1 LTAADRAPFR
11 IAIGLEYVG
20 TAFAGWQTQ
29 DDVRTVQP
37 CLERSLGLIADH
49 PVSIVCAGRTD
60 AGVHALG
67 QVAHFDTTAA
77 RTPRAWM
84 LGANGDL
91 PPDVSISWARPVPRH
106 FHARYSVVSRTY
118 RYLILNRSARSA
130 LAANRAALIHR
141 ALDIERMR
149 AAASRL
155 TGEHDF
161 SAFRAAECQAR
172 SPVRRLFDLS
182 IDRSGE
188 WVRVDLTA
196 NAFLHHMARNLVG
209 LLIEVGRGDAEPEWA
224 TEVLEARDRT
234 RGAATAPAEGLYLYR
249 VNYPPAFGLPVA
261 GEPAFFI

>member
-1 LTAADRAPFR
+1 LTADDRAPFR

-29 DDVRTVQP
+29 DDVRTVQAV
-37 CLERSLGLIADH
+37 LERSLARIADR
-49 PVSIVCAGRTD
+49 PIAVVCAGRTD

-77 RTPRAWM
+77 RAPRAWM
-84 LGANGDL
+84 LGVNGDL

-106 FHARYSVVSRTY
+106 FHARYSVSSRTY

-130 LAANRAALIHR
+130 LAAGRAALIHR
-141 ALDIERMR
+141 ALNVDRMR
-149 AAASRL
+149 AAAARL
-155 TGEHDF
+155 MGEHDF

-172 SPVRRLFDLS
+172 SPVRRLYELS
-182 IDRSGE
+182 IERSGE

-209 LLIEVGRGDAEPEWA
+209 LLIAVGRGDAAPDWA
-224 TEVLEARDRT
+224 TAVLEGRDRSK
-234 RGAATAPAEGLYLYR
+234 GAPTAPAEGLYLHR

-261 GEPAFFI
+261 GAPTIFI